1 MKRAKSKTWM
11 LAYANA
17 LDAFVPELWAN
28 ESLMILEENMVVAAL
43 IHRDFQPL
51 VANFG
56 DVVNTRK
63 PADFTVK
70 RKTDAD
76 SVTIQDA
83 SAANVAVKLNQ
94 HLHTSFLLK
103 DGEESKSFKELVEE
117 FLRPAMIS
125 ISRGVDLIVSGQVFQ
140 YLANNAGTLNSS
152 AVKKDVI
159 DTRKV
164 MNDNKVIERPRN
176 LVLSSQA
183 EADLLN
189 VENFTDAN
197 RVGDDGT
204 AMREASLGRK
214 FGFDMFMAQNISEVT
229 DPALVTGTL
238 INAAA
243 GFTVGTTVLVV
254 DGATAAADIP
264 DGSWLTIAGDEI
276 PQRVTATAGDPV
288 TGITISPGLRRAVID
303 DAAITVIDEGEVNLA
318 AGFALDFAK
327 EIIVDGFGV
336 GDLQVGQLVAFGVQT
351 QVYSVIEVNG
361 VIGITLDRPLELA
374 IADDDNVYIGPAGSY
389 NFAFHRNALSLVIRP
404 LAMPRPGAGAIAS
417 VQSHNQIAMRV
428 VITYDGDKQGHL
440 VTLDL
445 LLGVKVLDVALGA
458 VMFS

>member
-1 MKRAKSKTWM
+1 MKRANIWK
-11 LAYANA
+11 LAYANT

-43 IHRDFQPL
+43 VHRDFQPL

-63 PADFTVK
+63 PADFVMK
-70 RKTDAD
+70 RKVDAD
-76 SVTIQDA
+76 TVTIQDA

-103 DGEESKSFKELVEE
+103 DGEESKSFKQLVEE

-125 ISRGVDLIVSGQVFQ
+125 IARGVDLIVSGQVFQ
-140 YLANNAGTLNSS
+140 FLANNAGTLNSS

-164 MNDNKVIERPRN
+164 MNDNKVIEQPRN

-229 DPALVTGTL
+229 DPTLVTGTL
-238 INAAA
+238 IDNA
-243 GFTVGTTVLVV
+243 GGYIVGTTVITV
-254 DGATAAADIP
+254 DGATASADIP
-264 DGSWLTIAGDEI
+264 LGSWLTIAADEI
-276 PQRVTATAGDPV
+276 PQRVTAIVGDPV
-288 TGITISPGLRRAVID
+288 TQITIAPGLRRAVAD
-303 DAAITVIDEGEVNLA
+303 DAVITVIDEGEVNLA
-318 AGFALDFAK
+318 AGFAIDFAK
-327 EIIVDGFGV
+327 EIVVDGFAA

-351 QVYSVIEVNG
+351 EVYSVIEVNG
-361 VIGITLDRPLELA
+361 VIGITLDRPLEVA
-374 IADDDNVYIGPAGSY
+374 IADNDNVNIGPAGSY
-389 NFAFHRNALSLVIRP
+389 NFAFHRNAVSLVVRP
-404 LAMPRPGAGAIAS
+404 LALPKPGAGALAS

>member
-1 MKRAKSKTWM
+1 MKKRSKWK
-11 LAYANA
+11 LAYANTV
-17 LDAFVPELWAN
+17 DAFVPELWAN

-43 IHRDFQPL
+43 VHRDFQPL

-70 RKTDAD
+70 RKVDAD
-76 SVTIQDA
+76 TVTIQDA

-103 DGEESKSFKELVEE
+103 DGEESKSFKQLVEE

-125 ISRGVDLIVSGQVFQ
+125 VARGVDLIVSGQVFQ
-140 YLANNAGTLNSS
+140 FLANNAGTLNSS
-152 AVKKDVI
+152 AVKRDVI

-164 MNDNKVIERPRN
+164 MNDNKVIELPRN
-176 LVLSSQA
+176 LVLSSAA

-204 AMREASLGRK
+204 AMRDASLGRK
-214 FGFDMFMAQNISEVT
+214 FGFDIFMAQNISEVT
-229 DPALVTGTL
+229 DPTLVTGML
-238 INAAA
+238 IDSAT
-243 GFTVGTTVLVV
+243 GFTVGTTVLTV
-254 DGATAAADIP
+254 DGGVVLADIP

-276 PQRVTATAGDPV
+276 PQRVTAASGVPV
-288 TGITISPGLRRAVID
+288 TSVTISPGLRRAVID
-303 DAAITVIDEGEVNLA
+303 NAAVTIIDEGEVNLG
-318 AGFALDFAK
+318 AGFAIDFAK
-327 EIIVDGFGV
+327 EITVDGFV
-336 GDLQVGQLVAFGVQT
+336 AGDLQVGQLVAFAAQT
-351 QVYSVIEVNG
+351 QVYSIIEVNG
-361 VIGITLDRPLELA
+361 IIGITLDRPLEVA

-404 LAMPRPGAGAIAS
+404 LALPKPGAGALAS